1 MEIFFFAKKT
11 VGSTKYHVQD
21 TLFKTLNSKILH
33 ALLKNQDPENQTL
46 CSLTRLGRTG
56 PCNFSFVLFY
66 YYFRI
71 KTKKTKIHDHSISL
85 AGLKYKITK
94 TRAT

>member
-1 MEIFFFAKKT
+1 MEIFFLQKRLLVAQNTTYRTPCSRRSIVK
-11 VGSTKYHVQD
+11 
-21 TLFKTLNSKILH
+21 LH

-46 CSLTRLGRTG
+46 RSLTRLGRTG

-71 KTKKTKIHDHSISL
+71 KTKKTRKHDHSISL